1 MGHLNGLFTESFHH
15 WTDAHLLNTLHYQS
29 HSCITASFVTITPQF
44 AIAIRYANLWI
55 AKSAAPAI
63 VDFVILKA
71 EELQRYVHLRLP
83 LQSNSLGFPGG
94 RAKKM
99 KVK

>member
-1 MGHLNGLFTESFHH
+1 LNR
-15 WTDAHLLNTLHYQS
+15 LHCQS
-29 HSCITASFVTITPQF
+29 HSCITASFVAITPQF
-44 AIAIRYANLWI
+44 AFAIKYANLWI

-71 EELQRYVHLRLP
+71 EELQRYVHHRLP

-94 RAKKM
+94 RVKKM
-99 KVK
+99 KVR